1 MGYFEDPGKF
11 TFANGAV
18 YEGAFKA
25 RTTFISTNIIFQF
38 ICNIYN
44 I

>member
-1 MGYFEDPGKF
+1 MGYFEGQGKF

-25 RTTFISTNIIFQF
+25 RTTFISIHM
-38 ICNIYN
+38 
-44 I
+44 